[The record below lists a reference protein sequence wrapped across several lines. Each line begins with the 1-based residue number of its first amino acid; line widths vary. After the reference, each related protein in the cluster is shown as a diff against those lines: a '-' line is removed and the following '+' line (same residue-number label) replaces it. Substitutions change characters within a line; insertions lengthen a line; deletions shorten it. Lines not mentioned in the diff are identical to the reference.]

1 MISHLN
7 NDVCVLAGYTRGFE
21 GRLVMK
27 KRFIAGVVCP
37 KCGALDSIMAV
48 NDTHQEVLI
57 RDCIDCGFTDRL
69 STGVNQTKEVS
80 TRITADDSFVN
91 AAVEVIKII
100 E

>member
-1 MISHLN
+1 MICHLH
-7 NDVCVLAGYTRGFE
+7 NDVCALARYTSCFDGP
-21 GRLVMK
+21 LLMK

-48 NDTHQEVLI
+48 NDTQQQVLI

-69 STGVNQTKEVS
+69 STEVNKPKEVS
-80 TRITADDSFVN
+80 TRVAADDQFVN
-91 AAVEVIKII
+91 AAAQVIKII